1 MSLPSKHSNTGRVLR
16 AMYCSGPMTAGNI
29 RRKAQ
34 FSTDT
39 EITARIRELRDQ
51 YEFEIPPAQRVQQSN
66 GNPVY
71 VYHLVSVS
79 HSAGLELDA
88 ERKRE
93 SFAPLALEPMT
104 TDTWHQ
110 PEKRLKV
117 EVPFVVGGSA

>member
-1 MSLPSKHSNTGRVLR
+1 MTLPGKHSNTGRVLR
-16 AMYCSGPMTAGNI
+16 AMYNAGPISAGAI
-29 RRKAQ
+29 RRKAN

-88 ERKRE
+88 ERKRA
-93 SFAPLALEPMT
+93 SVAPFALEPMT

-110 PEKRLKV
+110 PEKRLQSD
-117 EVPFVVGGSA
+117 VPFTCGGDR

>member
-1 MSLPSKHSNTGRVLR
+1 MTLPGKHSNTGRVLR

-39 EITARIRELRDQ
+39 EITARIRELRDL

-66 GNPVY
+66 GKSIY
-71 VYHLVSVS
+71 LYHLVSVS

-88 ERKRE
+88 EKRE
-93 SFAPLALEPMT
+93 SFAPFALEPMT

-110 PEKRLKV
+110 PEKRLRND
-117 EVPFVVGGSA
+117 VPFVVGDSE